1 MFKKRCWYNI
11 GSPPPAVSKND
22 VLKFLSVKTIVIP
35 PAKTGN
41 DNNNNTAVIITAHPN
56 KANLCNFIPGL
67 LIFNIVVMKFIAPNR
82 LLTPAKCKPNMA
94 KSTLGPLW
102 LCIPDNGGYNV
113 QPVPAPFSI
122 TLANKNKIK
131 LGGNNQKL
139 ILFNLGNLLP

>member
-1 MFKKRCWYNI
+1 M
-11 GSPPPAVSKND
+11 
-22 VLKFLSVKTIVIP
+22 
-35 PAKTGN
+35 
-41 DNNNNTAVIITAHPN
+41 
-56 KANLCNFIPGL
+56 
-67 LIFNIVVMKFIAPNR
+67 VVMKFIAPNR